1 MLFYPTDDAVSH
13 LAPDAIVFG
22 PMESFEFRCVGDRDS
37 SRRAAVRRALQVA
50 NAKGI
55 DVASEPVVRRR
66 RFPIPI
72 FGPRTGFV
80 VRFDEATRRVDT
92 LNRARHKDP

>member
-1 MLFYPTDDAVSH
+1 VLLYPTEDAVSN
-13 LAPDAIVFG
+13 LAPNPIVFG
-22 PMESFEFRCVGDRDS
+22 PMESFEFRYVGGRDS
-37 SRRAAVRRALQVA
+37 SRRAAVQRALQVA

-55 DVASEPVVRRR
+55 DLASEPVVRRR

-72 FGPRTGFV
+72 LGPRTAFV

-92 LNRARHKDP
+92 